1 MKIYKLNLDVD
12 NYQGCF
18 INETNLTKR
27 DFKEINRGRKLTF
40 KEGCITFNYAN
51 NEGLKIGDV
60 IRCWDFRGL
69 LINNRTYNI
78 FNKNEKFE
86 IQYIR
91 FQDDFIL
98 LNNLKVIDALNNNKT
113 VFEYLDNDIIG
124 VEKYCFKMLDF
135 PPLFQTSRLDGIVD
149 MKYFVTDEF
158 LNIVNENQ
166 LKGFKFV
173 EVWDSENEKRR
184 T

>member
-51 NEGLKIGDV
+51 DEGLKIGDV

-98 LNNLKVIDALNNNKT
+98 LNNLKVIDALNNDKT

-135 PPLFQTSRLDGIVD
+135 PPLFQTSRFDGIVD

-166 LKGFKFV
+166 LKGFKFI
-173 EVWDSENEKRR
+173 EAWDSEKD
-184 T
+184 

>member
-12 NYQGCF
+12 NYESCF

-98 LNNLKVIDALNNNKT
+98 LNNLK
-113 VFEYLDNDIIG
+113 
-124 VEKYCFKMLDF
+124 
-135 PPLFQTSRLDGIVD
+135 
-149 MKYFVTDEF
+149 
-158 LNIVNENQ
+158 
-166 LKGFKFV
+166 
-173 EVWDSENEKRR
+173 
-184 T
+184 

>member
-51 NEGLKIGDV
+51 DEGLKIGDV

-113 VFEYLDNDIIG
+113 VFEYLSTT
-124 VEKYCFKMLDF
+124 F
-135 PPLFQTSRLDGIVD
+135 
-149 MKYFVTDEF
+149 
-158 LNIVNENQ
+158 
-166 LKGFKFV
+166 
-173 EVWDSENEKRR
+173 
-184 T
+184 